1 MKVDGQTLTEN
12 RDAWAMPPV
21 EVEAPPSD
29 DWSASDDVTD
39 AAIEDPA
46 YDRDNWSAAD
56 RQRVD
61 ALEEAAGHAASAVF
75 DAPEQAVANRPE
87 ERRVGKEW
95 VRTGKS
101 RWLPT

>member
-1 MKVDGQTLTEN
+1 MKVDVQTLTEN

-56 RQRVD
+56 RPRVE

-75 DAPEQAVANRPE
+75 DAQEQRSEEHTSELQSLMRTSYAVF
-87 ERRVGKEW
+87 
-95 VRTGKS
+95 
-101 RWLPT
+101 